1 MMPLSAGYPDAAK
14 TRHAVA
20 GIKSDREIGRA
31 VFHIIAANSAMA
43 YYWFSGTAGA
53 YILLVVG
60 FIFVFLDLARVY
72 GGRAQVLIPAFV
84 LRMVRPKE
92 QGRISAIT
100 HFIMAATL
108 VDILYLF
115 LGMPKAPVLVA
126 VMFLSF
132 GDPLARL
139 VGMSIKTPR
148 LPGSEKTLGGS
159 LTLFVVGSAM
169 AWSVAMLF
177 GAHMPF
183 GAIVTGGLVITLI
196 EAYSKGWDNFT
207 IPFLGSLLIWSLWH
221 VWI

>member
-1 MMPLSAGYPDAAK
+1 MMTQDIALPKNAGHRSSTLGAEK
-14 TRHAVA
+14 
-20 GIKSDREIGRA
+20 DREIGRA

-60 FIFVFLDLARVY
+60 SIIVFLDMARVY
-72 GGRAQVLIPAFV
+72 GGRAKALIPGFV

-92 QGRISAIT
+92 VNRISAIT
-100 HFIMAATL
+100 HFVMAATL

-115 LGMPKAPVLVA
+115 AGLPMDMVLLA

-139 VGMSIKTPR
+139 VGMSLTTPR
-148 LPGSEKTLGGS
+148 MPGSSKSIGGS
-159 LTLFVVGSAM
+159 LTLLVVGSAM
-169 AWSVAMLF
+169 AWAVGMLL
-177 GAHMPF
+177 GAEFSLGMII
-183 GAIVTGGLVITLI
+183 AGGLGITII

-207 IPFLGSLLIWSLWH
+207 IPFLGSLLMWSLWY
-221 VWI
+221 VGI